1 MNSFTRLLLFFQCI
15 LEVILKNESIL
26 IADGNSESSETRIKK
41 SILKDIKFKWTLP
54 IDYRI
59 RNGVDRKTVKAALAV
74 IEKETCIRFRET
86 IHFKNGGL
94 NYVNKSK
101 GCSSFTGKVSN
112 NRPQDINLGSSCNK
126 LTIAIHE
133 TCHALGMIHEMSRHD
148 RDSYIKLKFE
158 NIDGD
163 AIFNFMLFDL
173 SVAIPYG
180 LKYDFGSVMHYD
192 RLAGSVNER
201 ITMEPKYQNY
211 LTTIGQT
218 TRFGF
223 NDAKQL
229 NIHYC
234 KDKCRGSKLN
244 CKMGGYPHP
253 NDCRFCKCPAFFTGK
268 LCTKLLP
275 SDKKCGKTSPAF
287 YTGKLCT
294 KLLPSDKKCGKTRFK
309 SKYTNKLLIV
319 KGIKTCYIKITAPRG
334 RKVQLNILETNFRN
348 SFVCQPNKG
357 LEVKFLADKAVS
369 GAMFCGRNFGKVLTS
384 QNNVVVMKYVGLI
397 PYSVIKIRYRNVT

>member
-1 MNSFTRLLLFFQCI
+1 MISFIKLFLFFQCI
-15 LEVILKNESIL
+15 LEVISINESIL
-26 IADGNSESSETRIKK
+26 KDDGNSESYETRVKK
-41 SILKDIKFKWTLP
+41 SILKNMALRWTFP
-54 IDYRI
+54 INYHISR
-59 RNGVDRKTVKAALAV
+59 GVNRKLVKKALAV

-94 NYVNKSK
+94 NYVNKSTD
-101 GCSSFTGKVSN
+101 CSSFVGKVSRS
-112 NRPQDINLGSSCNK
+112 RPQEVALGSDCNK

-133 TCHALGMIHEMSRHD
+133 TMHALGVIHEFSRHD
-148 RDSYIKLKFE
+148 RDSYIIVRFE
-158 NIDGD
+158 NIDPGLTY
-163 AIFNFMLFDL
+163 NYQPLPL
-173 SVAIPYG
+173 SKATPYG

-201 ITMEPKYQNY
+201 IAMEPKYQNY

-234 KDKCRGSKLN
+234 SDRCPEPKLK

-253 NDCRFCKCPAFFTGK
+253 NDCRFCKCPAFF
-268 LCTKLLP
+268 
-275 SDKKCGKTSPAF
+275 
-287 YTGKLCT
+287 TGKLCT

-334 RKVQLNILETNFRN
+334 RKVLLNILETNFRD

-357 LEVKFLADKAVS
+357 LEVKFFADKTVS
-369 GAMFCGRNFGKVLTS
+369 GAMFCGKNIGRVITS
-384 QNNVVVMKYVGLI
+384 QNDVVVMKYVGLTRFSRI
-397 PYSVIKIRYRNVT
+397 RVRYRSVA